1 MSPEVVRRSVT
12 LIMAVALSPMSSLA
26 AQQTPSTTAVN
37 SVVKPPAAEIE
48 QWIRELDAPEFAQRE
63 AATRQLIDAGSVAR
77 EALIQAAQSGS
88 LETTARAITILRK
101 WYTSGQDDLVEAAE
115 TAFEQLLESKNRNV
129 ASRSAA
135 VLEQYASTIRQER
148 ALARIEQLGGT
159 IEKST
164 LVGRFRGGGGEE
176 SHSVLVILGRNWR
189 GGEEGLKYLRRV
201 TSLRGLYYLQDQITG
216 KIVTP
221 GVTQDGLDE
230 LRRSIPGLSI
240 DPRGPAFLGVKTQ
253 VNVPICR
260 VDEVAPDTPAAKAKL
275 LAGDVIIRFDDQPIS
290 NFQDL
295 IKNIGTKDPGVVV
308 KLEILR
314 GCDDNDLLLLERL
327 NGLPDRDVANEHLQ
341 KLRDRFGQKIHVTL
355 GEWGKK

>member
-1 MSPEVVRRSVT
+1 MLPQVVRRSMMLIVT
-12 LIMAVALSPMSSLA
+12 AALSSMTSLA
-26 AQQTPSTTAVN
+26 AQETPAPAATHPVAKS
-37 SVVKPPAAEIE
+37 SAAEIE

-63 AATRQLIDAGSVAR
+63 AATRRLIDAGSVAV
-77 EALIQAAQSGS
+77 ETLIKAAQAGS
-88 LETTARAITILRK
+88 LETTTRIITILRK

-115 TAFEQLLESKNRNV
+115 TAFEQLQESQNRHV

-135 VLEQYASTIRQER
+135 VLEQYATTIRQNR
-148 ALARIEQLGGT
+148 ALAQIQQLGGT
-159 IEKST
+159 IEKSSLT
-164 LVGRFRGGGGEE
+164 GRFRGEE
-176 SHSVLVILGRNWR
+176 ETHAFLVILGRNWR
-189 GGEEGLKYLRRV
+189 GGDAGLKYLKRV
-201 TSLRGLYYLQDQITG
+201 TGLRTLYLVQDQLSG

-221 GVTQDGLDE
+221 GVTQEAIDD
-230 LRRSIPGLSI
+230 LRRVMPALSV
-240 DPRGPAFLGVKTQ
+240 DFRGPAFLGVKTQ

-260 VDEVAPDTPAAKAKL
+260 VDEVAPGTPAEKAKL
-275 LAGDVIIRFDDQPIS
+275 LAGDVIIQFDDQPVS

-295 IKNIGTKDPGVVV
+295 IKNIGTKEPGAVV

-355 GEWGKK
+355 GEWGKR